1 MGLKSI
7 VFNLNNDE
15 DRKWRLNI
23 IRVMLMM
30 IIIIMRLKGGNQ
42 NEGKK
47 ERIKKITDGR
57 CERVGLLQRDR
68 KGKMIFFLKRS
79 GRKIWKKQEWLVK
92 TNRKK
97 KKKSCG
103 H

>member
-47 ERIKKITDGR
+47 RG
-57 CERVGLLQRDR
+57 
-68 KGKMIFFLKRS
+68 
-79 GRKIWKKQEWLVK
+79 
-92 TNRKK
+92 
-97 KKKSCG
+97 
-103 H
+103 